1 LYRCGREN
9 ARRGCRLPQVVFWN
23 VQSHA
28 VRQPVEM
35 NEQGVALVSGYS
47 PRLFSMA
54 LSGRMN
60 PYQAMM
66 DS

>member
-23 VQSHA
+23 VQSRA